1 MITRHSRGFTL
12 IELLVVIAI
21 IAILAALLLPALG
34 KAKAKARQIQCLNDL
49 KQLGLASHL
58 YADDNE
64 DLLPRENGVGGVN
77 PWAVVRAATNYNVW
91 YNAILR
97 AADKSAASNYADT
110 TFPSLQQEFYD
121 PSTLL
126 TCPSAQ
132 FDSILSIIAPRFSRG
147 MNSRLGANL
156 SQNPLSSLTKPSG
169 TPLLVEAGV
178 PGETSLPSQMNY
190 DGRPHVKWERTS
202 ARHQGLGNMVFGD
215 GGARAL
221 PARELTN
228 AAPLTFQWDR

>member
-1 MITRHSRGFTL
+1 MTRHSRGFTL

-21 IAILAALLLPALG
+21 IAILAALLLPALAQ
-34 KAKAKARQIQCLNDL
+34 AKAKARQIQCLNDL
-49 KQLGLASHL
+49 KRLGLATRL

-64 DLLPRENGVGGVN
+64 DLLPRENGGGGVN

-97 AADKSAASNYADT
+97 AAEKSAASNYADT
-110 TFPSLQQEFYD
+110 TFPSLQQEFYH
-121 PSTLL
+121 PSSLL

-156 SQNPLSSLTKPSG
+156 SQVPLSSFTQPSD
-169 TPLLVEAGV
+169 TPLFLEAGV
-178 PGETSLPSQMNY
+178 PGEKELPSQMSY
-190 DGRPHVKWERTS
+190 DGRPHVKWDRAS
-202 ARHQGLGNMVFGD
+202 ARHGGFGNAVFGD
-215 GGARAL
+215 GNARAL

-228 AAPLTFQWDR
+228 ATPQTFRWER